1 MRPASSDSGQATVEF
16 ALVLPAVA
24 ALVGC
29 IIGVTALCL
38 DVLAL
43 NDTARTSAR
52 LASVSIDP
60 VTTARDY
67 VTTAHP
73 GITVRAVTDGTA
85 VTVRLQRHVSVRI
98 PFVGVLRV
106 SVPLVAAS
114 TMAIEPPA
122 VAPATGTSVTP

>member
-1 MRPASSDSGQATVEF
+1 MQPASSDSGQATVEF

-29 IIGVTALCL
+29 IIGVTSLCL

-73 GITVRAVTDGTA
+73 GITVRAVTEDRKST
-85 VTVRLQRHVSVRI
+85 RLNSSHTDISRMPS
-98 PFVGVLRV
+98 
-106 SVPLVAAS
+106 SA
-114 TMAIEPPA
+114 
-122 VAPATGTSVTP
+122 

>member
-1 MRPASSDSGQATVEF
+1 MRPGSSDSGQATVEF
-16 ALVLPAVA
+16 ALVLPAVV

-29 IIGVTALCL
+29 IIGITALCL

-60 VTTARDY
+60 VTTAREY
-67 VTTAHP
+67 VATTHP
-73 GITVRAVTDGTA
+73 GITVHAVTDGTT
-85 VTVRLQRHVSVRI
+85 VTVSLQRRIPVRI

-106 SVPLVAAS
+106 SVPLVAVS